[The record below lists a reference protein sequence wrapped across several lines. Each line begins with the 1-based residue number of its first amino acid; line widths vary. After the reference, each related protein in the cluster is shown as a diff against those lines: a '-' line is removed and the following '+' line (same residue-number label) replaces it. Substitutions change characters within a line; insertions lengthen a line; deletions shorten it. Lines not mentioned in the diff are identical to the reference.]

1 MLLDTITSMQCS
13 NDSLTSN
20 TKDITKILNNY
31 FQSVFTNSAS
41 LPDVPAVEK
50 QDLVVTEEGVL
61 VLLKSLKSGKAPGP
75 DGLDKQ
81 KLCIA
86 PEHVAP
92 IFFSVHLQL

>member
-31 FQSVFTNSAS
+31 FQSVFTNSAA

-50 QDLVVTEEGVL
+50 RDLVVTEEGVL
-61 VLLKSLKSGKAPGP
+61 GLLKLLKSGKAPGP

-92 IFFSVHLQL
+92 ILACIYN

>member
-1 MLLDTITSMQCS
+1 MRKTKGISNTITFMQCS

-31 FQSVFTNSAS
+31 FQSVFTNSAI

-61 VLLKSLKSGKAPGP
+61 GLLKSLTIQVGRPQDQMVWISRNYV
-75 DGLDKQ
+75 L
-81 KLCIA
+81 LLNTLLL
-86 PEHVAP
+86 
-92 IFFSVHLQL
+92 F